1 MELPVT
7 ACGLRTYDNRGVGV
21 MSPIRTIIAAA
32 LVATLAASAG
42 PASAQ
47 ASGGVLKVYHRDSPP
62 SASILEEATNS
73 TVVPF
78 MPLFNNLVVFDPQVA
93 QNSDRSIIPDLAT
106 SWRWNSEKTEL
117 TFKLREGVTWHDG
130 VPFTARDVVCTFDLL
145 AGRGR
150 EKLRRNPRGEWYRN
164 VDFVDAR
171 DTHEV
176 TLYLTRPQPSLLSM
190 LASGFSPIYPCH
202 VSPSQMRSRPIGT
215 GPFKLASFREFQ
227 SVSLVRN
234 PGYWKKGRPYLDG
247 IEFTVSNSLS
257 TAILSFS
264 AGRFDMT
271 FPWEV
276 TAEELKIIRQRAP
289 NAMCETTAM
298 NLNINLLINR
308 TTPPFDNADLRR
320 ALLLAIDRE
329 AFVAA
334 LGRDVAEIGGT
345 MQPPRDGIWGLPA
358 DDLATAPGYGGDVA
372 QNRAEARALM
382 EALGYRPDKRLDLK
396 VITRGIGT
404 YTEAAPAL
412 LSQLREIHIDA
423 QLEIVETSR
432 WFTRLARKDYAVA
445 LNATG
450 NGIDD
455 PDQTLYE
462 NFACG
467 SARNYTGFCN
477 RELESMF
484 DAQSTETDLQKRQRL
499 VHEIDGRLLADGAR
513 PPIYWK
519 RGTTCL
525 QPNVKGYVSMVN
537 SVYNGFRF
545 EDVWLERGSP
555 RKAEGAAHG
564 GFAMRA
570 EAASNA
576 VAAP

>member
-1 MELPVT
+1 
-7 ACGLRTYDNRGVGV
+7 
-21 MSPIRTIIAAA
+21 MSPNRTIIVAA
-32 LVATLAASAG
+32 LVAALAASAG
-42 PASAQ
+42 PGHAQ
-47 ASGGVLKVYHRDSPP
+47 TSGGVFKIYHRDSPP

-78 MPLFNNLVVFDPQVA
+78 MPVFNNLVVFDPPVP
-93 QNSDRSIIPDLAT
+93 QNSDRSIVPDLAT

-145 AGRGR
+145 AGKGR
-150 EKLRRNPRGEWYRN
+150 EKLRRNPRREWYRN
-164 VDFVDAR
+164 IDFVDAR

-227 SVSLVRN
+227 SISLVRN
-234 PGYWKKGRPYLDG
+234 PDYSKKGRPYLDG
-247 IEFTVSNSLS
+247 IEFTVSNSPS
-257 TAILSFS
+257 TAVLSF
-264 AGRFDMT
+264 ATGRFDMT

-276 TAEELKIIRQRAP
+276 TAEELKVIRQRAP
-289 NAMCETTAM
+289 AAMCETTAM

-320 ALLLAIDRE
+320 ALMLAIDRE

-358 DDLATAPGYGGDVA
+358 DDLAAAPGYGGDVA

-382 EALGYRPDKRLDLK
+382 EGLGYGPSKRLDLK
-396 VITRGIGT
+396 VTTRGIGT
-404 YTEAAPAL
+404 YTEAAPTL

-432 WFTRLARKDYAVA
+432 WFARLSRKDYVVA

-455 PDQTLYE
+455 PDQTFYE

-467 SARNYTGFCN
+467 SSRNYAGYCN
-477 RELESMF
+477 RELEGMF
-484 DAQSTETDLQKRQRL
+484 DAQSAEIDPHKRQAL
-499 VHEIDGRLLADGAR
+499 VHDIDARLLADGAR

-525 QPNVKGYVSMVN
+525 QPQVRGYVSMVN

-545 EDVWLERGSP
+545 EDVWLERAPP
-555 RKAEGAAHG
+555 RKGKGATRT
-564 GFAMRA
+564 GFAVRA
-570 EAASNA
+570 EAAHQA